1 MAARSKSH
9 PIRTTIATLVVLVAA
24 IVTAGVVAV
33 TAFKHPIRT
42 VTVDRTPPV
51 VLTKLQDLAEYRA
64 ASGSFEVLVDVE
76 KDVKYV
82 PKAIAGERTFF
93 VGIGTVD
100 AVVDFSKL
108 DDSHVVAAPDR
119 TSATIVLPR
128 AQLKPANVDPAQSHV
143 VARDRGL
150 FNRVSGVFND
160 SPTSE
165 QELYVSAA
173 AKMSEAAN
181 ATGLGAKAEE
191 NTRTMLTSLLTQLGF
206 THIIVIFDGP
216 VDAA

>member
-1 MAARSKSH
+1 MARSNGH
-9 PIRTTIATLVVLVAA
+9 PIRTTIATLVVVVAA
-24 IVTAGVVAV
+24 IITAGVVAV
-33 TAFKHPIRT
+33 TAFKHPLKT

-51 VLTKLQDLAEYRA
+51 VLTKLQDLHEYHA
-64 ASGSFEVLVDVE
+64 ASGTFEVLVDIE

-108 DDSHVVAAPDR
+108 DDSHVNAAADR

-143 VARDRGL
+143 AARDRGL
-150 FNRVSGVFND
+150 LNRVSGAFSDN
-160 SPTSE
+160 PTSE

-173 AKMSEAAN
+173 AKMTAAAT
-181 ATGLGAKAEE
+181 ATGLQAKAEE
-191 NTRTMLTSLLTQLGF
+191 NTRSMLTSLLTQLGF
-206 THIIVIFDGP
+206 SHVVIIFDGP
-216 VDAA
+216 AVSA